1 MTWEV
6 FLLLSLFGI
15 KHFLADFPL
24 QYQYMVQEKGT
35 YGALGGIHHAALHA
49 SFTFFVLLLA
59 GYSDNPVL
67 IPLALADG
75 VIHYH
80 VDWCKQQ
87 LNRNLTIKDDRWWTL
102 MGLDQCLHYLTY
114 VGIIYVITS

>member
-35 YGALGGIHHAALHA
+35 YGATGGLHHAAFHA
-49 SFTFFVLLLA
+49 SLTFFVLLLA
-59 GYSDNPVL
+59 GYSANPLL

-80 VDWCKQQ
+80 IDWAKQQ

-114 VGIIYVITS
+114 VGIIYVITG